1 MVVRFPHDPVAMRTQ
16 VEIGTRAQ
24 PPGSATVGHT
34 GVGAMMG
41 RLSILAVGLVTGV
54 AVAWVLPGLPGLP
67 QLLPSVAALSVGEA
81 PQEEKPAAESDAH
94 AGFKDDRPS
103 VVKLGVETIEAA
115 DIELAP
121 VQSGAI
127 ARRIVVPG
135 TIVPHADR
143 IAHVAVK
150 LSSIVAELRKNIGD
164 PVANNEVLAVLESR
178 EIAEAKSEYLAARLT
193 NELQQ
198 ELFERD
204 KALWE
209 KRVSSEQQFLRSRNE
224 AARAKMRTD
233 ITRQK
238 LFALGVTETEIAGL
252 PDQSE
257 ATLRRQEVRSPISG
271 HVVERKVEL
280 GVAVG
285 RDQLETEL
293 FVIADLAR
301 VWVELAVSPDDVPL
315 VSMGA
320 TVSVAARAGTERTEG
335 KVVFISPMLDRD
347 TRLARVVA
355 EIDNTDSVWRPGS
368 FVTAAIEF
376 EQRPVPLAVPVSAIQ
391 TMEAGPIVFVRT
403 PEGFAARQVRFGQTD
418 DRTAEVVSGL
428 REGETIAVSNTFLL
442 KAEMLKGSAED

>member
-1 MVVRFPHDPVAMRTQ
+1 
-16 VEIGTRAQ
+16 
-24 PPGSATVGHT
+24 
-34 GVGAMMG
+34 MMG
-41 RLSILAVGLVTGV
+41 RLSILAVGLITGV
-54 AVAWVLPGLPGLP
+54 AVAWVLPQLP
-67 QLLPSVAALSVGEA
+67 QLLPSVTALSVGA
-81 PQEEKPAAESDAH
+81 AHQTEEPAAEPDAR
-94 AGFKDDRPS
+94 AGSS
-103 VVKLGVETIEAA
+103 VVKLGAEAIEAGG
-115 DIELAP
+115 IETAA

-127 ARRIVVPG
+127 AHRIAVPG

-150 LSSIVAELRKNIGD
+150 LSSIVTELRKNIGD
-164 PVANNEVLAVLESR
+164 PVEKNEVLAVLESR

-198 ELFERD
+198 ELFERE
-204 KALWE
+204 KALWD
-209 KRVSSEQQFLRSRNE
+209 KRVSSEQQFLRSRND

-238 LFALGVTETEIAGL
+238 LFALGITAAEIANL

-257 ATLRRQEVRSPISG
+257 ATLRLQEVRSPISG

-293 FVIADLAR
+293 FVIADLNR

-320 TVSVAARAGTERTEG
+320 TVSVAARAGAERTEG

-355 EIDNTDSVWRPGS
+355 EIDNKDGIWRPGS
-368 FVTAAIEF
+368 FVAAGIEF
-376 EQRPVPLAVPVSAIQ
+376 EHRQVPLAVPAAAVVTIE
-391 TMEAGPIVFVRT
+391 TGPAVFVRT
-403 PEGFAARQVRFGQTD
+403 SEGFAARQIKLGQTD
-418 DRTAEVVSGL
+418 DRTVEVVSGL
-428 REGETIAVSNTFLL
+428 REGETIAVSNAFLL
-442 KAEMLKGSAED
+442 KAEMLKGSTED